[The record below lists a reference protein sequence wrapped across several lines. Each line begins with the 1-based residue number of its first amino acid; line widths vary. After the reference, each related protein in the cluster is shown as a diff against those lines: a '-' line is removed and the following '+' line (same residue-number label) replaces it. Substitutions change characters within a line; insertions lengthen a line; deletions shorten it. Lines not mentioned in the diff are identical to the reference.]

1 MVVAL
6 RPETG
11 QTGVAGHTDIF
22 QSLGEEHQ
30 KNVVRWA
37 LANRARVSEEARVA
51 LNNALIGN
59 VSVRGFRESNV
70 PDAPAIMLIQP
81 VRNAAL
87 VVDAIAQSVLTV
99 WCESRMELRGIVETT
114 VNDAGGSD
122 GSTLDDPGENLSG
135 VLALAHPQYS
145 SDDVRLMITL
155 MSSERSMHDD
165 GETLQD
171 EQPQQVEETQQE
183 KTQEPEEEPTDST
196 TDAQRIFDEF
206 FAELRSLPASYPE
219 WDGPLSRLMEEI
231 AELKANKTREME
243 EANGPG
249 SRIVEVVDAHAEVLS
264 FFEWNVDER
273 LLNATGP
280 WDDAESVSTAIE
292 NLAELLERYET
303 VRERGETYGEETRR
317 ATERAELQEKIV
329 EALTALEEAA
339 VMPTPKPV
347 IEEIVPV
354 EDTSAEDDSE
364 PEMAETAEIAD
375 VTNDVERQ
383 YLRELVEAL
392 QRENA
397 DLKAAQDAAHRQI
410 TELNTAAE
418 AAQNG
423 YQALEQEHTDLHDE
437 AEEAA
442 PKYAEVQEQE
452 TLAAPPDFGDV
463 ASVLDFVENRWPNE
477 LRLALNNN
485 SDHKLYFDQPNQ
497 VYSALEWLATTYRN
511 SKTGEKPVGNL
522 DVSLFTTCGW
532 RYRPFQSDA
541 APGKYRS
548 DYQTT
553 DAEKNY
559 SLDEHIGRGTGR
571 TPGQIRVAFAWDEE
585 RKMVVVGYVGRH
597 QRPNAT

>member
-11 QTGVAGHTDIF
+11 ETGVAGHTEIF

-81 VRNAAL
+81 VQNAAL

-99 WCESRMELRGIVETT
+99 WRESRAELRAIVETA
-114 VNDAGGSD
+114 VNNTAGSD
-122 GSTLDDPGENLSG
+122 GSIHGEPGENLSAS
-135 VLALAHPQYS
+135 LASAHPQYS
-145 SDDVRLMITL
+145 SDDVNLMITV
-155 MSSERSMHDD
+155 MTGERSIVED
-165 GETLQD
+165 
-171 EQPQQVEETQQE
+171 EETEQDANTKQQE
-183 KTQEPEEEPTDST
+183 EESADPT
-196 TDAQRIFDEF
+196 TDAQRIFDDF

-249 SRIVEVVDAHAEVLS
+249 SRIAEVVDVHAELLS
-264 FFEWNVDER
+264 FFEWSVDEK
-273 LLNATGP
+273 LQNATGP
-280 WDDAESVSTAIE
+280 WDDADSVATAIE
-292 NLAELLERYET
+292 TLAEMLERYET
-303 VRERGETYGEETRR
+303 VRERDATYSEEARR
-317 ATERAELQEKIV
+317 VAERAELQEKIV
-329 EALTALEEAA
+329 EALAALEEAA

-354 EDTSAEDDSE
+354 GDTSAEDDSE
-364 PEMAETAEIAD
+364 TETAEIAD

-397 DLKAAQDAAHRQI
+397 DLKAAQDAAHQQI

-418 AAQNG
+418 AAQKG
-423 YQALEQEHTDLHDE
+423 YQALKQEHTDLQDE
-437 AEEAA
+437 AEVAVRR
-442 PKYAEVQEQE
+442 YADEQE

-497 VYSALEWLATTYRN
+497 VYSALEWLATTYHN
-511 SKTGEKPVGNL
+511 SRTGEKPVGNL
-522 DVSLFTTCGW
+522 DVSLFTRCGW
-532 RYRPFQSDA
+532 RYRPFQLDT

-553 DAEKNY
+553 DDGNKYA
-559 SLDEHIGRGTGR
+559 LDEHIGRGTGR

-585 RKMVVVGYVGRH
+585 RQMVVVGYIGRH
-597 QRPNAT
+597 QRPSAT

>member
-11 QTGVAGHTDIF
+11 QAGVAGHTDIF

-114 VNDAGGSD
+114 VNDADGSD
-122 GSTLDDPGENLSG
+122 GSTHDVPGENLSG
-135 VLALAHPQYS
+135 VLASAHPQYS
-145 SDDVRLMITL
+145 SDDVSLMITL
-155 MSSERSMHDD
+155 MASERSAQEDE
-165 GETLQD
+165 ETLQD

-183 KTQEPEEEPTDST
+183 EEPAEST
-196 TDAQRIFDEF
+196 TDAQRIFDDF

-264 FFEWNVDER
+264 FFEWNADER
-273 LLNATGP
+273 LPNARGP
-280 WDDAESVSTAIE
+280 WDDTESVGTAIE

-303 VRERGETYGEETRR
+303 VRERGATYGEETRR
-317 ATERAELQEKIV
+317 ATERVEFQEKIL
-329 EALTALEEAA
+329 EALAALEEAA

-364 PEMAETAEIAD
+364 PETAETAEIAD

-410 TELNTAAE
+410 TELSTAAE
-418 AAQNG
+418 AAQKG
-423 YQALEQEHTDLHDE
+423 YQALEQEQTDLHDE

>member
-6 RPETG
+6 RPETDE
-11 QTGVAGHTDIF
+11 TVAPGHAELF
-22 QSLGEEHQ
+22 KSLSEEHQ

-99 WCESRMELRGIVETT
+99 WRESRVELYGIVETA
-114 VNDAGGSD
+114 VNNAAGSD
-122 GSTLDDPGENLSG
+122 GSTHDAPRENLTA
-135 VLALAHPQYS
+135 VLASAHPQYS
-145 SDDVRLMITL
+145 SDDVTLMITL
-155 MSSERSMHDD
+155 VMSECSIV
-165 GETLQD
+165 D
-171 EQPQQVEETQQE
+171 EEAH
-183 KTQEPEEEPTDST
+183 EEEPT
-196 TDAQRIFDEF
+196 TDAQRIFDDF
-206 FAELRSLPASYPE
+206 FTELRSLPADYPE

-231 AELKANKTREME
+231 AELKANKTREIE
-243 EANGPG
+243 EANGLG
-249 SRIVEVVDAHAEVLS
+249 SRIVEVVGAHTDLLS

-273 LLNATGP
+273 LPNATGP
-280 WDDAESVSTAIE
+280 WDDAESVSKAIE
-292 NLAELLERYET
+292 SLAEMLERYET
-303 VRERGETYGEETRR
+303 VWETGATYSEETRR
-317 ATERAELQEKIV
+317 AAERAEFQEKIV
-329 EALTALEEAA
+329 EALAALEEAA
-339 VMPTPKPV
+339 VMPTPEPV
-347 IEEIVPV
+347 IEEVVPL

-364 PEMAETAEIAD
+364 AETAMTARIAD
-375 VTNDVERQ
+375 VTDDVERQ
-383 YLRELVEAL
+383 YLRDMLGAL

-397 DLKAAQDAAHRQI
+397 DLKAAQDSAHRQI

-418 AAQNG
+418 VVQRG
-423 YQALEQEHTDLHDE
+423 YQALKQEHTDLQDE
-437 AEEAA
+437 AEETVRRHGEA
-442 PKYAEVQEQE
+442 QEA
-452 TLAAPPDFGDV
+452 LATPPDFGDV
-463 ASVLDFVENRWPNE
+463 ASVLDFAENRWPNE

-485 SDHKLYFDQPNQ
+485 SDYKLYFDQPNQ

-511 SKTGEKPVGNL
+511 SRTGEKPVGNL

-532 RYRPFQSDA
+532 RYRPFQLDA

-553 DAEKNY
+553 DAGRKY
-559 SLDEHIGRGTGR
+559 ILDEHIGRGTGR

-585 RKMVVVGYVGRH
+585 RKMVFVGYIGRH
-597 QRPNAT
+597 QRPSVT

>member
-11 QTGVAGHTDIF
+11 ETGVAGHTEIF

-30 KNVVRWA
+30 KDVVRWA

-81 VRNAAL
+81 VQNAAL

-99 WCESRMELRGIVETT
+99 WRESRAELRAIVETA
-114 VNDAGGSD
+114 VNNTAESGGSIH
-122 GSTLDDPGENLSG
+122 GEPGENLSAA
-135 VLALAHPQYS
+135 LASAHPQYS
-145 SDDVRLMITL
+145 SDDVNLMITV
-155 MSSERSMHDD
+155 MTGERSIVQDA
-165 GETLQD
+165 ETEQD
-171 EQPQQVEETQQE
+171 ADTQQ
-183 KTQEPEEEPTDST
+183 QEEEPADPT
-196 TDAQRIFDEF
+196 TDAQRIFDNF

-249 SRIVEVVDAHAEVLS
+249 GRIAEVVDAHAELLS
-264 FFEWNVDER
+264 FFEWSVDEK
-273 LLNATGP
+273 LQNTTGP

-292 NLAELLERYET
+292 TLAGMLERYET
-303 VRERGETYGEETRR
+303 VRERGATYGEETRR
-317 ATERAELQEKIV
+317 AVERAELQEKIV
-329 EALTALEEAA
+329 EALAALEEAA

-347 IEEIVPV
+347 IEEIVPLD
-354 EDTSAEDDSE
+354 DTPAEDDSE
-364 PEMAETAEIAD
+364 MQTAETAD

-397 DLKAAQDAAHRQI
+397 DLKAAQDAAHQQI

-418 AAQNG
+418 AAQKG
-423 YQALEQEHTDLHDE
+423 YQALKQEHTDLQDE
-437 AEEAA
+437 AEEAVR
-442 PKYAEVQEQE
+442 KYADEQE

-463 ASVLDFVENRWPNE
+463 ASVLDFVENRWPKE

-497 VYSALEWLATTYRN
+497 VYSALEWLASTYHN
-511 SKTGEKPVGNL
+511 SRTGEKPVGNL

-532 RYRPFQSDA
+532 RYRPFQLDT

-553 DAEKNY
+553 DDGNKYA
-559 SLDEHIGRGTGR
+559 LDEHIGRGTGR

-585 RKMVVVGYVGRH
+585 RQMVVVGYIGRH
-597 QRPNAT
+597 QRPSAT

>member
-11 QTGVAGHTDIF
+11 ETGVAGHTVIF

-114 VNDAGGSD
+114 VNDGDGND
-122 GSTLDDPGENLSG
+122 GSTHDASGENLSA
-135 VLALAHPQYS
+135 VLASAHPQYS
-145 SDDVRLMITL
+145 SDDVNLMIAL
-155 MSSERSMHDD
+155 MGSERSIVED
-165 GETLQD
+165 EEAQQD
-171 EQPQQVEETQQE
+171 EEAQ
-183 KTQEPEEEPTDST
+183 EEEPADST
-196 TDAQRIFDEF
+196 TDAQRIFDDF

-231 AELKANKTREME
+231 AELKANKTRELE
-243 EANGPG
+243 QANGPG
-249 SRIVEVVDAHAEVLS
+249 SRIVEVVDAHAETLS
-264 FFEWNVDER
+264 FFEWSVEEK
-273 LLNATGP
+273 LQNAKGP
-280 WDDAESVSTAIE
+280 WDDAESVSEAIE
-292 NLAELLERYET
+292 SLAEVLERYET
-303 VRERGETYGEETRR
+303 VREPGATYSEETRR
-317 ATERAELQEKIV
+317 ATERVESQEKIM
-329 EALTALEEAA
+329 EALAALEEAA

-354 EDTSAEDDSE
+354 EDSPVEDESE
-364 PEMAETAEIAD
+364 TETAMTGERAEITD

-397 DLKAAQDAAHRQI
+397 DLKAAQDAAHQQI

-418 AAQNG
+418 AAEKG
-423 YQALEQEHTDLHDE
+423 YQELKQEHTDLQDE
-437 AEEAA
+437 AEETVRR
-442 PKYAEVQEQE
+442 YAEAQEQE
-452 TLAAPPDFGDV
+452 TLASPPDFGDV

-477 LRLALNNN
+477 LKLALNNN
-485 SDHKLYFDQPNQ
+485 SDHKLYFDHPNQ
-497 VYSALEWLATTYRN
+497 VYCALEWLATTYRN
-511 SKTGEKPVGNL
+511 SRTGEKPVSNL

-532 RYRPFQSDA
+532 RYRPFHSDA
-541 APGKYRS
+541 VPGKYRS

-553 DAEKNY
+553 DGESKY
-559 SLDEHIGRGTGR
+559 VLDEHIGRGTGR

-585 RKMVVVGYVGRH
+585 RGMVVVGYIGRH